1 MEEKI
6 GVVTDYLNRLGVAVI
21 HLTDGELH
29 VGDQVR
35 IGGRTTELRQS
46 VESLQIEHQAVAEA
60 PRGSE
65 VAMKVE
71 APVHRKDQV
80 FRVQD
85 RAFSQAYLWAFAGDE
100 SFPLPDGGLSP

>member
-1 MEEKI
+1 MAVEERI
-6 GVVTDYLNRLGVAVI
+6 GVVTDYLSRICVAVI

-35 IGGRTTELRQS
+35 ITGRTTELRQS

-65 VAMKVE
+65 AAMKVE

-80 FRVQD
+80 FRIQD
-85 RAFSQAYLWAFAGDE
+85 
-100 SFPLPDGGLSP
+100 

>member
-1 MEEKI
+1 MVVEEKV
-6 GVVTDYLNRLGVAVI
+6 GVVTDYLSRIGVAVI

-29 VGDQVR
+29 VGDHVR
-35 IGGRTTELRQS
+35 IASGATELRQS
-46 VESLQIEHQAVAEA
+46 VESIQIEHEAVAEA

-85 RAFSQAYLWAFAGDE
+85 
-100 SFPLPDGGLSP
+100 

>member
-1 MEEKI
+1 MAVEERI
-6 GVVTDYLNRLGVAVI
+6 GVVTDYLSRIGVAVI

-29 VGDQVR
+29 VGEQVR
-35 IGGRTTELRQS
+35 IAGRTTELRQS
-46 VESLQIEHQAVAEA
+46 VESLQIEHEAVAEA

-80 FRVQD
+80 FRIRD
-85 RAFSQAYLWAFAGDE
+85 
-100 SFPLPDGGLSP
+100 